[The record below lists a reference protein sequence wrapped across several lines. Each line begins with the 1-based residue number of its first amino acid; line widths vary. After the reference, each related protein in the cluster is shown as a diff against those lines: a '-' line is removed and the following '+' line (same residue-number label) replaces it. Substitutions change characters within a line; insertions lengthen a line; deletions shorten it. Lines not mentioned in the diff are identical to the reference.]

1 MKDLEKAIKLLEE
14 LNYEDFAPHMGIG
27 IQEEGRIFTYAEEV
41 LKAREIDIEELS
53 NTSRELISRTNM
65 LERTYPYPYWSSYWY
80 D

>member
-41 LKAREIDIEELS
+41 LKARDLVLAALS
-53 NTSRELISRTNM
+53 NTSRELISRTDM
-65 LERTYPYPYWSSYWY
+65 LERTYPYPHSPFHWY